1 MDTTTARAAD
11 TAMPAEVTLIR
22 LMAWLSPGFP
32 VGAYAYSQGIEKAVE
47 AGLIADV
54 DTLVDWVG
62 AAIGHGPGRLDADL
76 FRIAW
81 QAVDNGDVEAL
92 HTVAERAALL
102 RGTAELALESAA
114 QGAAFRRAIGDA
126 WPSQSLSS
134 WLALLAQSPAEP
146 SYSVVVGTVCAASGL
161 DLKPSLAAFLHAQA
175 ANLVSA
181 GVRLI
186 PLGQTHGQRALAALE
201 AEVLL
206 AVEASLAR
214 PDEDIGSATPVIE
227 LCSMLHE
234 TQYTRLFRS

>member
-1 MDTTTARAAD
+1 MAMTTMTA
-11 TAMPAEVTLIR
+11 TAMSAELTLIR

-32 VGAYAYSQGIEKAVE
+32 VGAYAYSQGLEQAVE
-47 AGLIADV
+47 AGLVTDAEAL
-54 DTLVDWVG
+54 TDWVG
-62 AAIGHGPGRLDADL
+62 AALAHGPGRLDADL
-76 FRIAW
+76 FRLAW
-81 QAVDNGDVEAL
+81 QAVDGDDAAAL
-92 HTVAERAALL
+92 HAVAERAALL

-114 QGAAFRRAIGDA
+114 QGAAFRRAVADA
-126 WPSQSLSS
+126 WPAPGPSR
-134 WLALLAQSPAEP
+134 WLAVLAESPAEA
-146 SYSVVVGTVCAASGL
+146 SYAVAVGAVAAASGL
-161 DLKPSLAAFLHAQA
+161 ALRPSLAAFLHAQA

-206 AVEASLAR
+206 AVDASLAR
-214 PDEDIGSATPVIE
+214 PEADIGSATPLID